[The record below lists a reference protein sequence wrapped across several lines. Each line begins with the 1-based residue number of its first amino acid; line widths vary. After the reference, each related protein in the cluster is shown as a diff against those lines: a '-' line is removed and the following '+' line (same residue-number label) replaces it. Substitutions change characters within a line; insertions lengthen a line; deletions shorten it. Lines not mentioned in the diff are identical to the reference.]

1 MRPWERSVIEFRLC
15 SEPARST
22 MMPIMVQLGIMLAQR
37 KVKSKG
43 LAEQVGIYR
52 SQHVPAQTGQGQ
64 RRAL

>member
-1 MRPWERSVIEFRLC
+1 MRPWERSMIESRLS

-22 MMPIMVQLGIMLAQR
+22 IMPIMVQLGTMLARR
-37 KVKSKG
+37 KVKSKD
-43 LAEQVGIYR
+43 LAEQAGIYR